1 MPLNCLCPK
10 CRKAVAID
18 DRFAGQP
25 MRCPM
30 CSATFLAPSLAVA
43 AAPVAPAAPVP
54 AAANPFAGS
63 PDGYDGPVPPW
74 QKQAAATAAPQG
86 PEWPWLVQPNVSG
99 YDWRSVQPQTPEALR
114 LAPGWHMVLRGLTL
128 LPGALIVVF
137 ATLALARL
145 FVLLAQPE
153 PDGMKLVLLIMVP
166 MTVLGAAAA
175 IVSMGLCCLAPEDS
189 KLRPLATAATAAVF
203 FGMLA
208 AMVAVFTTFVIN
220 KPMWLE
226 NNPGL
231 GGVTKVVRVL
241 ATVGGAILLV
251 GGGAVYLLFLR
262 GVARVFD
269 NRRLAQHLVW
279 YLIFFSLSPAA
290 ALFLG
295 LLFGGTA
302 MVLGMGD
309 KEVQG
314 AVLVVHNIALF
325 VLGAIVLAG
334 FLLMLRDVRS
344 TIERAVLPAK
354 A

>member
-1 MPLNCLCPK
+1 
-10 CRKAVAID
+10 
-18 DRFAGQP
+18 
-25 MRCPM
+25 M
-30 CSATFLAPSLAVA
+30 CSAAFQAPALAAA
-43 AAPVAPAAPVP
+43 AAPVAPAP
-54 AAANPFAGS
+54 AAANPFSGGPA
-63 PDGYDGPVPPW
+63 GYDGPAPPW
-74 QKQAAATAAPQG
+74 QKQAAAAAPQA
-86 PEWPWLVQPNVSG
+86 PEWPWLVQPNVTG

-114 LAPGWHMVLRGLTL
+114 LAPGWYMVLRGLTL
-128 LPGALIVVF
+128 LPGSLVVVF

-145 FVLLAQPE
+145 FVLLAQPD
-153 PDGMKLVLLIMVP
+153 PPAMKIVLLIMVP
-166 MTVLGAAAA
+166 VTMLAAAVA
-175 IVSMGLCCLAPEDS
+175 IVSMGLCCLAPQES
-189 KLRPLATAATAAVF
+189 RLRPLAGGATGALF

-208 AMVAVFTTFVIN
+208 AMLAVFTTFVLD
-220 KPMWLE
+220 KPMWVE

-231 GGVTKVVRVL
+231 ARLTKVVRVL

-251 GGGAVYLLFLR
+251 GGGAVFLLFLR
-262 GVARVFD
+262 GVARIFD

-314 AVLVVHNIALF
+314 AVLVVHNVALF